1 MKNNNFYDEKNDILS
16 LHNGFSNNDIFKSNI
31 EAGNIILD
39 LSDKGNIVG
48 IEIMEAS
55 DLFDISELKNIS
67 EMKFEANKNNKWI
80 NVNIIIDN
88 FNKKSITV
96 PSEINVI
103 A

>member
-16 LHNGFSNNDIFKSNI
+16 LHNGFSDNERLKSNI
-31 EAGNIILD
+31 EAGNIVLD

-48 IEIMEAS
+48 VEIMEAS
-55 DLFDISELKNIS
+55 DLFDISELKNIH
-67 EMKFEANKNNKWI
+67 EIKFEANKNNKWI
-80 NVNIIIDN
+80 NVNIIIDD
-88 FNKKSITV
+88 FNKRLITI